1 VAYQETRELVT
12 FSPRDL
18 TNRSVDG
25 KRPLYV
31 TAFLG
36 ASQIKRAL
44 VDTGASTNILPL
56 PTLDALGIPQERII
70 REPLQVVGIGS
81 L

>member
-1 VAYQETRELVT
+1 MKDGIGEWY
-12 FSPRDL
+12 FS
-18 TNRSVDG
+18 
-25 KRPLYV
+25 PLYV

-44 VDTGASTNILPL
+44 VDTHASTNILPL
-56 PTLDALGIPQERII
+56 PTLDA
-70 REPLQVVGIGS
+70 VGI

>member
-1 VAYQETRELVT
+1 MT

-18 TNRSVDG
+18 ANRAMDG

-36 ASQIKRAL
+36 APQIKKTL
-44 VDTGASTNILPL
+44 IDTGSSTNILPL
-56 PTLDALGIPQERII
+56 LTLDALGIPRERII
-70 REPLQVVGIGS
+70 REPF
-81 L
+81 